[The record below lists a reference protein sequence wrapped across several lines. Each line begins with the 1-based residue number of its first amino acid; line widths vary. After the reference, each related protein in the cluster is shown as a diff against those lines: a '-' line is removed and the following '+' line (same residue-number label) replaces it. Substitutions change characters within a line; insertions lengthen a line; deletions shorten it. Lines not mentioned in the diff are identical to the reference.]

1 MICVLPFYVCSVIY
15 VRASRCLTA
24 FILAMIRVFML
35 SPFLIV
41 RPRNQSLRH

>member
-1 MICVLPFYVCSVIY
+1 MFNVS
-15 VRASRCLTA
+15 A